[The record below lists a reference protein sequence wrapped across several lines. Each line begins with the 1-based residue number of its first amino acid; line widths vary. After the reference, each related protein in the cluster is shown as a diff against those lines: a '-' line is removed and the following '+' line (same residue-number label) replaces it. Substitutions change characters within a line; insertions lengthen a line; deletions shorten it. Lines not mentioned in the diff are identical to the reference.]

1 VALNHRKDDY
11 VMSEILFNLPIS
23 KYPAL
28 IQMEELNEIYTR
40 IYAIYENH
48 SERVKDWSMISW
60 AKLDVSG
67 LKVEADE

>member
-1 VALNHRKDDY
+1 
-11 VMSEILFNLPIS
+11 MSEILFNLPIS